1 LTAVWFASN
10 FIAMAIPRG
19 RQFACGLGNR
29 GLPVKIKRAVS
40 LSGVV
45 FLAGVVVAGIPVA
58 WADDCTLASDAA
70 IAQAKV
76 PHAVTRVTSVPGK
89 PAIQVEMIFLG
100 DRAYTQTNGTWR
112 SVPDS
117 AQDQIETISAAR
129 KRAEQTPHTCQKV
142 GGGPINGEATALIA
156 MHSETNGKA
165 SDARIWISDNTG
177 LPLKSEIHL
186 SSGTVITD
194 DFRYTNIEAPPG
206 AK

>member
-1 LTAVWFASN
+1 
-10 FIAMAIPRG
+10 M
-19 RQFACGLGNR
+19 
-29 GLPVKIKRAVS
+29 RAVS
-40 LSGVV
+40 LSCVV
-45 FLAGVVVAGIPVA
+45 FLAGGVLIPVA

-76 PHAVTRVTSVPGK
+76 PHAVIRVTTVPGK
-89 PAIQVEMIFLG
+89 PATEVEMIFVA
-100 DRAYTQTNGTWR
+100 DRAYTQTNGTWQ
-112 SVPDS
+112 SMPSS
-117 AQDQIETISAAR
+117 AQDQIATISAAS

-142 GGGPINGEATALIA
+142 GGGPINGEATALIV

-165 SDARIWISDNTG
+165 SDARIWISDKTG

-206 AK
+206 SK